1 MNHNWRTYLDHPTP
15 DAYLDTFNPTDEQFA
30 RFDLPILTITGHYDD
45 DQPGAMEYYKR
56 HMLRASPAARGKHYL
71 LMGPW
76 NHSGTRTPKT
86 EFDGLKVGEAS
97 KLDMNSLHKAWYDW
111 TMKSGQPPEFLKQ
124 RATSLIRHT
133 DFRPIGTVCKAR

>member
-1 MNHNWRTYLDHPTP
+1 MNHNGRTYLDHPTP

-124 RATSLIRHT
+124 RVAYTNSVNKL
-133 DFRPIGTVCKAR
+133 A

>member
-1 MNHNWRTYLDHPTP
+1 MTSPGQWSITSATCSERHP
-15 DAYLDTFNPTDEQFA
+15 Q
-30 RFDLPILTITGHYDD
+30 RG
-45 DQPGAMEYYKR
+45 
-56 HMLRASPAARGKHYL
+56 GKHYL

-124 RATSLIRHT
+124 RVAYTNSVNKL
-133 DFRPIGTVCKAR
+133 A